1 MSDTATFSEKMQ
13 VFNIVSFQVYP
24 SGILGT
30 KFNNVQIMGI
40 LDAAS
45 CVGIID
51 PPALHAN
58 VYPTLPAGAVDDY
71 TKYPYY
77 KIKLQDGTVT
87 CIGRPWIREETV
99 KVVTQQDLHIVLNN
113 ISLDDVAR
121 WREIVTLNHGQD
133 FTITVK

>member
-1 MSDTATFSEKMQ
+1 MSDTSFSEKMQ
-13 VFNIVSFQVYP
+13 VFNTVSFQVYP

-30 KFNNVQIMGI
+30 KFDNVLIMAI

-58 VYPTLPAGAVDDY
+58 VYPTLPPGAVDDY

-77 KIKLQDGTVT
+77 KIKKPDGTIT

-99 KVVTQQDLHIVLNN
+99 KVVTQQNLQIVLNN
-113 ISLDDVAR
+113 ISIDDVAR
-121 WREIVTLNHGQD
+121 WREIVALNHGSD